1 MFSGNVVEK
10 SNYDIAFL
18 HSDAFLIKSTKN
30 GMPNYKPIE
39 YKYRL
44 SPEIM
49 YEQLIKQLNTQP
61 N

>member
-1 MFSGNVVEK
+1 MIYGNVVEK
-10 SNYDIAFL
+10 YDYDIAFL
-18 HSDAFLIKSTKN
+18 HSDAFLVKSTIN

-49 YEQLIKQLNTQP
+49 YEQFIKQLNT
-61 N
+61 